1 MIQYAIITAVM
12 LCVAFAFIKVV
23 VHATRAVKIKAE
35 KNRKK
40 NDY

>member
-12 LCVAFAFIKVV
+12 LCVAFAVFKVV
-23 VHATRAVKIKAE
+23 VHATRAVKINAE
-35 KNRKK
+35 NRKK